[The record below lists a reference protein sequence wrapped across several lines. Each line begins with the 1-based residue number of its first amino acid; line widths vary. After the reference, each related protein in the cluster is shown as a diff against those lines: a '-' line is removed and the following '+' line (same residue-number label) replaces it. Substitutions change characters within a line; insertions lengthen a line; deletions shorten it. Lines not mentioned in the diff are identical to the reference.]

1 MTIKDIILETG
12 IEGFI
17 SEMDADLDMCLDFC
31 EAQDIICDDSVVAA
45 LSEILMG

>member
-31 EAQDIICDDSVVAA
+31 EAQDIICDDSVVDA